1 MKKSR
6 KLLAALLALLML
18 CSVLPL
24 SVFAADN
31 HTVRYVLNYYL
42 APKIASKTVAD
53 GETAPY
59 VDGVERSGWYFAGW
73 SLAKRGELY
82 DFNTPVTEDITLY
95 AQWTQNKSVSNAAMQ
110 NTLAAIAKA
119 DKPETDPTPDEEENK
134 YILAEDSP
142 YYFIVDVLND
152 AGEALTSF
160 FYSHLPSAYTG
171 DFVHTISSSR
181 NITGTNQ
188 IHFRVSYKKGSEI
201 RFLQQ
206 SAAKGESIT
215 DNLPL
220 KTPAM
225 TVGTVSDP
233 YTLAYGTGDEK
244 ENRFYCTYVYEGKTY
259 LFELTFAC
267 YKAAE
272 WQLFYEVVGEYG
284 KGEKI
289 MFLTHEVNADYT
301 EILRDTP
308 IANIKFSA
316 SPWSVVTANGHPY
329 YAYGAHPLA
338 AGLNRF
344 TIEFTPIGG
353 EKQNILLQVQNGESD
368 YVNPYTDITI
378 EHPFYNEIAYCTQ
391 NGYMG
396 GVRTDT
402 FAPDNDITNEML
414 AIVLYRSA
422 GSPESGNAGDSESAK
437 AMAWAQK
444 NGLFYAEAEPKS
456 YVSRYALAYALLAYV
471 KLQYPT
477 FVYSM
482 SGAYVLSD
490 MAELS
495 QDVQSTISFA
505 LSAGALSA
513 FVSEK
518 GIPTFAPDT
527 IVQRAELARTVA
539 ALHQHVL
546 YVLAQNPD
554 GVAGGYLFK

>member
-1 MKKSR
+1 M
-6 KLLAALLALLML
+6 
-18 CSVLPL
+18 
-24 SVFAADN
+24 
-31 HTVRYVLNYYL
+31 
-42 APKIASKTVAD
+42 
-53 GETAPY
+53 TA
-59 VDGVERSGWYFAGW
+59 
-73 SLAKRGELY
+73 
-82 DFNTPVTEDITLY
+82 
-95 AQWTQNKSVSNAAMQ
+95 
-110 NTLAAIAKA
+110 
-119 DKPETDPTPDEEENK
+119 
-134 YILAEDSP
+134 
-142 YYFIVDVLND
+142 
-152 AGEALTSF
+152 
-160 FYSHLPSAYTG
+160 
-171 DFVHTISSSR
+171 
-181 NITGTNQ
+181 
-188 IHFRVSYKKGSEI
+188 
-201 RFLQQ
+201 
-206 SAAKGESIT
+206 
-215 DNLPL
+215 
-220 KTPAM
+220 
-225 TVGTVSDP
+225 GTVSDP

-244 ENRFYCTYVYEGKTY
+244 ENRFYCTYVCEGKTY

-378 EHPFYNEIAYCTQ
+378 EHLFYNEIAYCTQ

>member
-1 MKKSR
+1 MLHPEICGD
-6 KLLAALLALLML
+6 LLLRHIAILTQIPQTWIIIIHRHG
-18 CSVLPL
+18 SL
-24 SVFAADN
+24 SE
-31 HTVRYVLNYYL
+31 
-42 APKIASKTVAD
+42 SQS
-53 GETAPY
+53 TA
-59 VDGVERSGWYFAGW
+59 W
-73 SLAKRGELY
+73 
-82 DFNTPVTEDITLY
+82 
-95 AQWTQNKSVSNAAMQ
+95 
-110 NTLAAIAKA
+110 
-119 DKPETDPTPDEEENK
+119 
-134 YILAEDSP
+134 
-142 YYFIVDVLND
+142 
-152 AGEALTSF
+152 
-160 FYSHLPSAYTG
+160 
-171 DFVHTISSSR
+171 
-181 NITGTNQ
+181 
-188 IHFRVSYKKGSEI
+188 
-201 RFLQQ
+201 
-206 SAAKGESIT
+206 
-215 DNLPL
+215 
-220 KTPAM
+220 
-225 TVGTVSDP
+225 
-233 YTLAYGTGDEK
+233 
-244 ENRFYCTYVYEGKTY
+244 
-259 LFELTFAC
+259 
-267 YKAAE
+267 
-272 WQLFYEVVGEYG
+272 
-284 KGEKI
+284 
-289 MFLTHEVNADYT
+289 
-301 EILRDTP
+301 
-308 IANIKFSA
+308 
-316 SPWSVVTANGHPY
+316 
-329 YAYGAHPLA
+329 
-338 AGLNRF
+338 
-344 TIEFTPIGG
+344 
-353 EKQNILLQVQNGESD
+353 
-368 YVNPYTDITI
+368 NPYTDITI

-513 FVSEK
+513 FIGEK
-518 GIPTFAPDT
+518 GFPTFAPDT